1 MEEKENQEIINVR
14 GKNDKEILE
23 IYKRIAEDSEVQ
35 SEIFDNTQ
43 NEEISNKM
51 YELYKKRKRAK

>member
-1 MEEKENQEIINVR
+1 MEKNENQEIINVR

-23 IYKRIAEDSEVQ
+23 IYKKIAEDSEVQ
-35 SEIFDNTQ
+35 NEIFNMTQ

-51 YELYKKRKRAK
+51 YELYKQRKRVK